1 MMTREW
7 RRRGSRHLSTTL
19 MGMMILMTEIVF
31 DVMQEA
37 DGGYCAECLSENIF
51 TQGDTWDDLRKNVV
65 DAISAYFF
73 DRPAPAKIRLY

>member
-51 TQGDTWDDLRKNVV
+51 TQGDTWDDRGGHLR
-65 DAISAYFF
+65 IF
-73 DRPAPAKIRLY
+73 L